1 MPVQA
6 KPVEYNRHGGDEDT
20 SGIAVISNK
29 LYQLE
34 QKVVWL
40 EKVITDGRPGTIIDT
55 LELSARIK
63 NMEEKM
69 KEGPSKFNPPVYSH
83 GQTPRMMASKF
94 GNDGDFKADD
104 WIRKQNHSEMRK
116 YEDVN
121 LFQGEH
127 FDARLM
133 KTNPLGVSR

>member
-6 KPVEYNRHGGDEDT
+6 KPVEHSRHGGDEDT

-83 GQTPRMMASKF
+83 G
-94 GNDGDFKADD
+94 
-104 WIRKQNHSEMRK
+104 
-116 YEDVN
+116 
-121 LFQGEH
+121 
-127 FDARLM
+127 
-133 KTNPLGVSR
+133 